1 MQKLTNSE
9 NTYLYFSF
17 DADFFDTQKV
27 TEELNINPTS
37 VRIKNNPVPKS
48 TSWKY
53 KIEIGNESNLETP
66 VENLIDIFEPK
77 IETINRLKR
86 DLNLETRL
94 QFVIYININP
104 KSSMPYFGLNK
115 RTVEFLA
122 KTGTEVDFDLYKT
135 K

>member
-9 NTYLYFSF
+9 NKGNTYLYFSF

-115 RTVEFLA
+115 RTVEF
-122 KTGTEVDFDLYKT
+122 
-135 K
+135 